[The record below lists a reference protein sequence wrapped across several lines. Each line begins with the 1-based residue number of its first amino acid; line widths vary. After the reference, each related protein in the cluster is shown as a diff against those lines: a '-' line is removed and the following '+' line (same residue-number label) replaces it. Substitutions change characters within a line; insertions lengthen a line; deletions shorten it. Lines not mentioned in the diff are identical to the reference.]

1 MDKLQL
7 KGQRLGQ
14 VFNFRSVH
22 LHAKHLWCYRVK
34 LPDLKLKT
42 RSIQLLGSLRL
53 DITLPALIKLIFLL
67 FSQIKSSFQT

>member
-7 KGQRLGQ
+7 KGLKLGR
-14 VFNFRSVH
+14 VINFRSGH

-42 RSIQLLGSLRL
+42 RSIQRIGSLPLRYHS
-53 DITLPALIKLIFLL
+53 PCPN
-67 FSQIKSSFQT
+67 